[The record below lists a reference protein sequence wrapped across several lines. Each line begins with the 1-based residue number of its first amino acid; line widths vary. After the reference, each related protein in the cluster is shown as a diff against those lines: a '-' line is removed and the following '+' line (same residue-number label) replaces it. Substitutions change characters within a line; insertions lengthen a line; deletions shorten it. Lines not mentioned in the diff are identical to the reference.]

1 MVGPLLKKR
10 AFWLFCCEGRYRR
23 GGDVKTA
30 TGSPYTRKIAGGQGR
45 RHLPN
50 RFHPG
55 VFWHARPKSA
65 CRAFG

>member
-1 MVGPLLKKR
+1 MVGPLLRKI

-50 RFHPG
+50 RCHPG
-55 VFWHARPKSA
+55 VF
-65 CRAFG
+65 